1 MRNFLRG
8 ARESLRQLVEFAVS
22 EGWSVSRTPGGHIK
36 FSKTGHA
43 SIFTSCTAS
52 DHRAELNALAR
63 LRRADRNHA
72 HQSQEAI

>member
-43 SIFTSCTAS
+43 
-52 DHRAELNALAR
+52 
-63 LRRADRNHA
+63 
-72 HQSQEAI
+72 